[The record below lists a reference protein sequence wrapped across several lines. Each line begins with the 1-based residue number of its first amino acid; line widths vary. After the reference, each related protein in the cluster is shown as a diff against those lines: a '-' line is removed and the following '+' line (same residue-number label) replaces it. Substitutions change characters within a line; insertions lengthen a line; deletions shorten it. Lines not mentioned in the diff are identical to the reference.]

1 MNLYYIIDS
10 VDGGIMRYSPLFH
23 VFIQQTFFEFLLGTK
38 RCVADIKKKKYSAL
52 NKPIDL

>member
-38 RCVADIKKKKYSAL
+38 RCVADIKTKKYSAL
-52 NKPIDL
+52 NKPID